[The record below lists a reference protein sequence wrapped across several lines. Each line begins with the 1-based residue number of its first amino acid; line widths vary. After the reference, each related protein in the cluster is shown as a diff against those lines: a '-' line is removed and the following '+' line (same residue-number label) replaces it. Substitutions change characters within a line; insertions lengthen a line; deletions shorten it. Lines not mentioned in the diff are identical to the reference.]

1 MIIKNIKKLV
11 DSKPIVAS
19 LLLLVLWYG
28 INTLLSV
35 LEIAVPFFEET
46 EIGKLCMIIL
56 SYYVVPFFLAA
67 LFGHLWVYRGGS
79 FFKTINAGQ
88 YVLYYGI
95 AIAYLFISKSLN
107 MTFKSPL
114 GIVSAIVYIIGIGFH
129 EETIF
134 RGLVANFIGKKY
146 MKDLKGFY
154 FSVAMTS
161 VLFGL
166 IHLVNM
172 TRGVQLLS
180 AVVQSLVAISLGAVF
195 TAIYYRGGN
204 LWALMFLHSV
214 IDLGP
219 LFQTLFTV
227 NEGGAA
233 GAINTLGIMNLIPI
247 IPNVIALVWILRK
260 SKAQEALVHM
270 RKRYE
275 TL

>member
-1 MIIKNIKKLV
+1 MRPHVIRNFASHSQPLQALKAMEFW
-11 DSKPIVAS
+11 SKRTIVEDGHQYWRSLFFFDGDYTVLPIRVPIYQDA
-19 LLLLVLWYG
+19 VLD
-28 INTLLSV
+28 
-35 LEIAVPFFEET
+35 ET
-46 EIGKLCMIIL
+46 
-56 SYYVVPFFLAA
+56 
-67 LFGHLWVYRGGS
+67 
-79 FFKTINAGQ
+79 FFKTIKAGQ

-227 NEGGAA
+227 NEAGAA

-247 IPNVIALVWILRK
+247 IPNVIALVWIMRK

>member
-1 MIIKNIKKLV
+1 
-11 DSKPIVAS
+11 
-19 LLLLVLWYG
+19 
-28 INTLLSV
+28 
-35 LEIAVPFFEET
+35 
-46 EIGKLCMIIL
+46 
-56 SYYVVPFFLAA
+56 
-67 LFGHLWVYRGGS
+67 
-79 FFKTINAGQ
+79 
-88 YVLYYGI
+88 
-95 AIAYLFISKSLN
+95 